1 VQVFDGR
8 ALFDTGSLVL
18 LHTFFAY
25 DPAFTGGVV
34 VSAVELTG
42 DNRADIVTAPGPGGG
57 PHVRVFDGGTGAAL
71 PGPGLNFLAYP
82 LAFTGGV
89 FVTGYR

>member
-1 VQVFDGR
+1 
-8 ALFDTGSLVL
+8 VL
-18 LHTFFAY
+18 LHSFFAY

-42 DNRADIVTAPGPGGG
+42 DNKADIVTAPGPGGG
-57 PHVRVFDGGTGAAL
+57 PHVRVFDGATGAAL
-71 PGPGLNFLAYP
+71 PGPGGNFFAYP
-82 LAFTGGV
+82 PGFTGGV